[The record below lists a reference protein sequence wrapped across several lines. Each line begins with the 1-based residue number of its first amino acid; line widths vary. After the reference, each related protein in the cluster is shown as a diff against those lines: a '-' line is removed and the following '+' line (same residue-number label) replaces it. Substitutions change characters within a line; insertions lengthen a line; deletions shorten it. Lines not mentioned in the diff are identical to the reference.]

1 MKMKI
6 QYQNLW
12 GIAKAVL
19 RGKFPL
25 LIAFFAKRK
34 TLINRL
40 PPLEL
45 KKEKRERNSKR
56 TQEHK
61 SIKVKTEKNIYKTK
75 C

>member
-56 TQEHK
+56 T
-61 SIKVKTEKNIYKTK
+61 
-75 C
+75 